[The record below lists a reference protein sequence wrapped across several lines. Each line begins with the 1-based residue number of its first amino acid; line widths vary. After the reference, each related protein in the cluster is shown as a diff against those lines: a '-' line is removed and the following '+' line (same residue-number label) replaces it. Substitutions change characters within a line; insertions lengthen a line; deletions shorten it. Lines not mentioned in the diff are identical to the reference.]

1 MPLQKTYRE
10 ETLLLSRDCDL
21 GGLWRPSAILT
32 AMQETAGAHSH
43 ALGCG
48 RQTLVKNGIVWVLT
62 RCEVRMD
69 REAHIGERLSIE
81 TFPMPLRRWFFPRYF
96 VFRDAAGEQLGAA
109 GTLWVL
115 FDLEKRCMV
124 APGEVAKAIPDN
136 SDLIPPL
143 GVPGPVPRL
152 TGAETE
158 SMRMPVYSELDVNG
172 HVNNARYADWLCD
185 ALGMEAMRD
194 YRVKTMRLSYAAE
207 IRPGQEMR
215 LRFTRDGLAY
225 HLTGT
230 HEGKVHFEIG
240 GELEQREQ
248 IYAQGC

>member
-1 MPLQKTYRE
+1 MSLPKTYCE
-10 ETLLLSRDCDL
+10 KTLLLSRDCDL

-32 AMQETAGAHSH
+32 AMQETAGMHSH
-43 ALGCG
+43 ILGCG
-48 RQTLVKNGIVWVLT
+48 RETLVQKGVVWVLT
-62 RCEVRMD
+62 RCEVQMEKEARM
-69 REAHIGERLSIE
+69 GSRLSIE

-96 VFRDAAGEQLGAA
+96 VFRDEEGAQVGAA

-136 SDLIPPL
+136 SDLTPPL

-152 TGAETE
+152 TGEAVR
-158 SMRMPVYSELDVNG
+158 SVRAPVYSELDVNG

-185 ALGMEAMRD
+185 ALGLEVMRE

-207 IRPGQEMR
+207 IRPGQAMELR
-215 LRFTRDGLAY
+215 LTRDGLAY
-225 HLTGT
+225 HLTGS
-230 HEGKVHFEIG
+230 HEGKTHFEIG
-240 GELEQREQ
+240 GELEKRL
-248 IYAQGC
+248 

>member
-1 MPLQKTYRE
+1 MPLPKIYCE
-10 ETLLLSRDCDL
+10 EELLLSRDCDL

-32 AMQETAGAHSH
+32 AMQEVAGAHSH
-43 ALGCG
+43 ILGCG
-48 RQTLVKNGIVWVLT
+48 RETLVEQGIVWVLT

-69 REAHIGERLSIE
+69 REARMGETVSIE

-96 VFRDAAGEQLGAA
+96 VFRDAAGAALGAA
-109 GTLWVL
+109 STLWVL

-136 SDLIPPL
+136 SDLTPPL

-152 TGAETE
+152 TGGTLE
-158 SMRMPVYSELDVNG
+158 SARTPVYSELDVNG

-185 ALGMEAMRD
+185 ALGLEVMRE

-207 IRPGQEMR
+207 IRPGQAMELR
-215 LRFTRDGLAY
+215 LTRDGLAY
-225 HLTGT
+225 HLTGA
-230 HEGKVHFEIG
+230 HEGKTHFEIG
-240 GELEQREQ
+240 GELEKRL
-248 IYAQGC
+248 

>member
-1 MPLQKTYRE
+1 MPLPKTYRE

-32 AMQETAGAHSH
+32 AMQETAGMHSH
-43 ALGCG
+43 LLGCG
-48 RQTLVKNGIVWVLT
+48 RETLVKKGVVWVLT
-62 RCEVRMD
+62 RCEVQMEKEARM
-69 REAHIGERLSIE
+69 GSRLSIE

-96 VFRDAAGEQLGAA
+96 VFRDEAGAQMGAA

-124 APGEVAKAIPDN
+124 APGDVAGAIPDN
-136 SDLIPPL
+136 SDLTPPL

-152 TGAETE
+152 TTGGTLERART
-158 SMRMPVYSELDVNG
+158 PVYSELDVNG

-185 ALGMEAMRD
+185 ALGLQVMRE

-207 IRPGQEMR
+207 IRPGQAMELR
-215 LRFTRDGLAY
+215 LTREGLAY
-225 HLTGT
+225 HLTGS
-230 HEGKVHFEIG
+230 HEGKTHFEIG
-240 GELEQREQ
+240 GELEKRL
-248 IYAQGC
+248 

>member
-1 MPLQKTYRE
+1 MPLQKIHHE
-10 ETLLLSRDCDL
+10 EELLLSRDCDL

-43 ALGCG
+43 ILGCG
-48 RQTLVKNGIVWVLT
+48 RETLVEQGIVWVLT

-69 REAHIGERLSIE
+69 REARMGETVSIE

-96 VFRDAAGEQLGAA
+96 VFRDAAGAALGAA

-124 APGEVAKAIPDN
+124 APGDVAGAIPDN
-136 SDLIPPL
+136 SDLTPPL

-152 TGAETE
+152 TGETAA
-158 SMRMPVYSELDVNG
+158 SARTPVYSELDVNG

-185 ALGMEAMRD
+185 ALGLETMREM
-194 YRVKTMRLSYAAE
+194 RVRDMRLSYAAE
-207 IRPGQEMR
+207 IRPGQEMD
-215 LRFTRDGLAY
+215 LTLVRDGLAF
-225 HLTGT
+225 HLTGA

-240 GELEQREQ
+240 GELEKR
-248 IYAQGC
+248 A

>member
-1 MPLQKTYRE
+1 MPLPKIYCE
-10 ETLLLSRDCDL
+10 EELLLSRDCDL

-32 AMQETAGAHSH
+32 AMQEAAGMHSH
-43 ALGCG
+43 ILGCG
-48 RQTLVKNGIVWVLT
+48 RETLVEQGIVWVLT

-69 REAHIGERLSIE
+69 REARMGETVSIE

-96 VFRDAAGEQLGAA
+96 IFRDAAGEALGAA
-109 GTLWVL
+109 STLWVL

-136 SDLIPPL
+136 SDLTPPL

-152 TGAETE
+152 MGEAVRSART
-158 SMRMPVYSELDVNG
+158 PVYSELDVNG

-185 ALGMEAMRD
+185 ALGLETMRD
-194 YRVKTMRLSYAAE
+194 LRVKDMRLSYAAE
-207 IRPGQEMR
+207 IRPGQEMD
-215 LRFTRDGLAY
+215 LTLVRDGLAF
-225 HLTGT
+225 HLTGA

-240 GELEQREQ
+240 GELEKR
-248 IYAQGC
+248 A

>member
-1 MPLQKTYRE
+1 MSLPKTYCE
-10 ETLLLSRDCDL
+10 KTLLLSRDCDL

-43 ALGCG
+43 ILGCG
-48 RQTLVKNGIVWVLT
+48 RETLVQKGVVWVLT
-62 RCEVRMD
+62 RCEVQMEKEARM
-69 REAHIGERLSIE
+69 GSRLSIE

-96 VFRDAAGEQLGAA
+96 VFRDEAGEQVGAA

-124 APGEVAKAIPDN
+124 APGEVAGAIPDN
-136 SDLIPPL
+136 SDLTPPL

-152 TGAETE
+152 TTGGTLE
-158 SMRMPVYSELDVNG
+158 SARTPVYSELDVNG

-185 ALGMEAMRD
+185 ALGLEVMRE

-207 IRPGQEMR
+207 IRPGQAMELR
-215 LRFTRDGLAY
+215 LTRDGLAY
-225 HLTGT
+225 HLTGA
-230 HEGKVHFEIG
+230 HEGKTHFEIG
-240 GELEQREQ
+240 GELEKRL
-248 IYAQGC
+248 